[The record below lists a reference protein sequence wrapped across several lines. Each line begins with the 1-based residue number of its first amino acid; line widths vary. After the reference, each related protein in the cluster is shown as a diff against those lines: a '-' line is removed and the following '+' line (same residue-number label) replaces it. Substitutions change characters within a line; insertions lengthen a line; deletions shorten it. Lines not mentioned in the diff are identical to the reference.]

1 METTKEVN
9 VVEPKVSLIELSVAE
24 RYYLAH
30 KKRMGEY
37 QKRNKDK
44 VNERNRLYLEK
55 IKEDPERRKAYLEK
69 KREYYFNKTKP
80 KRQQEQMEGQMTIA
94 VDWVNGIAVN

>member
-1 METTKEVN
+1 METTKEV
-9 VVEPKVSLIELSVAE
+9 ELSVAE

-30 KKRMGEY
+30 KKSMCEY

-69 KREYYFNKTKP
+69 KREYYLKKTKP
-80 KRQQEQMEGQMTIA
+80 KRQQEQ
-94 VDWVNGIAVN
+94 VPIAVN